1 MENPC
6 SSLFLCINHDWIIY
20 FSLLCFYT
28 EKLNLKK
35 VDEYKYLKQSC
46 CYSIAGVDDAQMF
59 RTVTVHCFYTS
70 FFRVFF
76 MSFAPVMFGRAG
88 LVQLVS
94 ASSPSHQVLGS
105 KPSLCRTSAGV
116 RLCFGYF
123 FPQTPLVW
131 EPLALGLPFF
141 FAPVMFA
148 DFFYFR
154 KL

>member
-1 MENPC
+1 MENPR
-6 SSLFLCINHDWIIY
+6 SSLFLCITMIGSY
-20 FSLLCFYT
+20 KFLYVFYT

-59 RTVTVHCFYTS
+59 RTVTVHCFYLILQNKLFS
-70 FFRVFF
+70 CV
-76 MSFAPVMFGRAG
+76 
-88 LVQLVS
+88 
-94 ASSPSHQVLGS
+94 
-105 KPSLCRTSAGV
+105 
-116 RLCFGYF
+116 CF
-123 FPQTPLVW
+123 LS
-131 EPLALGLPFF
+131 